1 MLSTEEAK
9 RAVAELHDK
18 EFMGRNLIVNGAK
31 ARPTEERAPRED
43 NPQEKNTRDRKPAK
57 QGRDNRNN
65 SRSRLLLGNVSKD
78 ADESSIEELFKGIGN
93 VRRVELKYN
102 KETHKPEGSGFID
115 MQKSED
121 AQRAVE
127 VLHDQPFMGRK
138 LVVSTEQ
145 AKAEEQPVAAGEP
158 ETVAKT
164 EEAPVEEAPV
174 EEAPVEEAPVE
185 EAPVE
190 EATSEGKPAED
201 KPAVAAE

>member
-164 EEAPVEEAPV
+164 EE
-174 EEAPVEEAPVE
+174 
-185 EAPVE
+185 
-190 EATSEGKPAED
+190 TPAED